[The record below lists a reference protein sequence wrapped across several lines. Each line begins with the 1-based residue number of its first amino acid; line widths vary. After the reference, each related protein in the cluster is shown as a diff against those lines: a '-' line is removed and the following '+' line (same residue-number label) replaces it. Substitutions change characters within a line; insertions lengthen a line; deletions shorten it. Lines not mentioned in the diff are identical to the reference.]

1 NVEEGTPVVVD
12 SIEYSGFDVVPARGM
27 NALKNRVPLKT
38 GAPLDR
44 ALAQASRETVLDAV
58 KDHGY
63 PYATVRLTERP
74 GRNDHA
80 RILTMSATLGT
91 LAKFGDVRVVG
102 NKEVSTHIVERQLT
116 FRPGDRFRLS
126 QLQESQRRLYQLQ
139 TFQFANVE
147 TETKEGEQ
155 PESVP

>member
-1 NVEEGTPVVVD
+1 EADLKRIVAFYKDRGYPDAKVTSFDVKLNDKQDAAAITVNVEEGTPVVVD

-116 FRPGDRFRLS
+116 F
-126 QLQESQRRLYQLQ
+126 
-139 TFQFANVE
+139 
-147 TETKEGEQ
+147 
-155 PESVP
+155 